1 MLLVTGSDILW
12 GQKITINFKRQN
24 MEITYYGQSAFK
36 IKGSV
41 GTVVT
46 DPFEDY
52 IGLSLPSLSAD
63 MVTVS
68 HQHPDHNAVSKVKGT
83 ARREKPF
90 IVDEVGEYE
99 VAGISVFG
107 VKSYHDDHQGAERGG
122 NIIFTIMIDDIRV
135 CHLGDLGHELTN
147 DQIAQI
153 GDIDVLLVP
162 VGGTF
167 TIDPDLAVKTINT
180 LEPAIAIPM
189 HYKTANH
196 DEKVFGDLKP
206 LDAFLNAY
214 GSEAT
219 PVVSLKLDKKRLPEE
234 TELVVLSIS

>member
-1 MLLVTGSDILW
+1 
-12 GQKITINFKRQN
+12 
-24 MEITYYGQSAFK
+24 MEITYYGQSCFK

-52 IGLSLPSLSAD
+52 IGLSLPGLSAD

-68 HQHPDHNAVSKVKGT
+68 HQHPDHNAISKIKGT
-83 ARREKPF
+83 ARRDKPF

-107 VKSYHDDHQGAERGG
+107 VKSYHDNHQGVERGT

-135 CHLGDLGHELTN
+135 CHLGDLGHELSN
-147 DQIAQI
+147 EQMAQI
-153 GDIDVLLVP
+153 GDVDVLLVP

-167 TIDPDLAVKTINT
+167 TIDPELAVKTINT
-180 LEPAIAIPM
+180 LEPGIAIPM
-189 HYKTANH
+189 HYKLPQH
-196 DEKVFGDLKP
+196 DEKVFADLQP
-206 LDAFLNAY
+206 LSAFTNAY

-219 PVVSLKLDKKRLPEE
+219 PVESLKLDKKRLPEE
-234 TELVVLSIS
+234 TELVVLAVS